1 MVDTIKNTRI
11 YTTWGT
17 KTAKPI
23 QPKTAANFITKAKR
37 PLLVVGSAVLD
48 EEILSRAVSIAKT
61 GVPVAATGHSIK
73 GFVDKGVD
81 ARYINVHSLGGYLGD
96 DNWPG
101 LDGKGQ
107 YDTIIVLAHK
117 KYYINQV
124 LSGLKNFTNL
134 ITISIDKHYL
144 QNATMSFGNLS
155 EEAHLEALDELIE
168 NLMTGKQW
176 RI

>member
-1 MVDTIKNTRI
+1 MVDTTKNTRI

-17 KTAKPI
+17 KTAKPV
-23 QPKTAANFITKAKR
+23 QPKIAAKLITKAKR
-37 PLLVVGSAVLD
+37 PLLVVGSSVLD

-81 ARYINVHSLGGYLGD
+81 AKYINVHSLGGFLGD
-96 DNWPG
+96 ENWPG

-124 LSGLKNFTNL
+124 LSGLKNFTKL
-134 ITISIDKHYL
+134 TTISIDKHYL

-155 EEAHLEALDELIE
+155 DENHLEALDELIE
-168 NLMTGKQW
+168 NL
-176 RI
+176 